1 MKSFKK
7 ANKVIH
13 VTAPTGIAA
22 INVGGMTIH
31 HWGRFRLGEYYSD
44 FNNMFSE
51 ETREKIRNTDALLID
66 EISMLDG
73 HLFDVLECM
82 ITIIRCY
89 DNVKDRLKS
98 ITIGDDNIINE
109 TVLRMRWDT
118 YSENGLGDVPPFGG
132 MQVIVV
138 GDFYQLSPIANG
150 VDEKMDNN
158 GKTTGESEYDLKIG
172 RQGSYAFESNAW
184 YHASFQTVELAKVH
198 RQEDSSLFELL
209 NDMREGKDLSNHAST
224 VAALQAPLPPRDD
237 GLIATELHSK
247 NYIVKRKNKDELD
260 KLPGK
265 SDDFV
270 SFDEV
275 ELDDE
280 YITKILNINN
290 LPPLSSSVNQM
301 KKEGTLP
308 WQIEQALQ
316 EFHEYAQEHFFDRD
330 CRVAN
335 MIELKIDA
343 QVMLLWNLDFRAK
356 LANGSR
362 GVLKGI
368 FPSKGYYHLIKEE
381 IAERKKKQ
389 ESASDESSSGD
400 KDESEPLAI
409 DGRDA
414 DEGHALITPSK
425 LSQDSIAQKSIAE
438 KKERASSFDFSGIDE
453 DLVEE
458 IKDHVS
464 NMGPTIL
471 KRELEHMTKIVE
483 SGTVDELPYVH
494 FANGQRRII
503 RPQPFAKEF
512 KDVGKATRWQLPLTL
527 AWAIS
532 IHKSQGLT
540 IEYLHVNLLD
550 CFATGQA
557 YVACSRGK
565 CLESMTVRNF
575 KSSEVKTSKKV
586 ADFYQAV
593 STGKPYIGKTWMDT
607 IAEFDK
613 AYKLELQKKNVIK
626 QHYNGTEK
634 CSKCGT
640 MCVVRYNQATR
651 RPFLTCPA
659 WNREPGHTYK
669 PVNTLPLEGAAN
681 VGSQGSK
688 SGQQFKLL
696 TPGVD
701 GAIKGRLKDARFV
714 ATGLF
719 PENLAVGKVL

>member
-1 MKSFKK
+1 M
-7 ANKVIH
+7 
-13 VTAPTGIAA
+13 TAPTGIAA

-118 YSENGLGDVPPFGG
+118 YSENGLGDVPPFGA
-132 MQVIVV
+132 MQLVVV

-158 GKTTGESEYDLKIG
+158 GKTGELKYDLKIG
-172 RQGSYAFESNAW
+172 RMGSYAFESNAW
-184 YHASFQTVELAKVH
+184 YHASFQTVELTKVH

-209 NDMREGKDLSNHAST
+209 NDMREGKDLSKHAST

-237 GLIATELHSK
+237 GLVATELHSK

-265 SDDFV
+265 SDEFV
-270 SFDEV
+270 SMDEV

-308 WQIEQALQ
+308 RHIKQALQ
-316 EFHEYAQEHFFDRD
+316 EFHDYAQEHFFDQH

-362 GVLKGI
+362 GVVKGI

-389 ESASDESSSGD
+389 ESVNNDESSSGD
-400 KDESEPLAI
+400 EDKSEPLAI
-409 DGRDA
+409 DGGDA
-414 DEGHALITPSK
+414 DESSHALITPSK
-425 LSQDSIAQKSIAE
+425 LSQDSIVQQKSATE
-438 KKERASSFDFSGIDE
+438 KKEKPPSFDFSGVDP
-453 DLVEE
+453 DLLEE

-471 KRELEHMTKIVE
+471 QRELEHMTKIMISME
-483 SGTVDELPYVH
+483 STSVSG
-494 FANGQRRII
+494 
-503 RPQPFAKEF
+503 
-512 KDVGKATRWQLPLTL
+512 
-527 AWAIS
+527 
-532 IHKSQGLT
+532 
-540 IEYLHVNLLD
+540 YLSSKIVQTSLFMN
-550 CFATGQA
+550 
-557 YVACSRGK
+557 RG
-565 CLESMTVRNF
+565 R
-575 KSSEVKTSKKV
+575 
-586 ADFYQAV
+586 
-593 STGKPYIGKTWMDT
+593 
-607 IAEFDK
+607 
-613 AYKLELQKKNVIK
+613 
-626 QHYNGTEK
+626 
-634 CSKCGT
+634 
-640 MCVVRYNQATR
+640 
-651 RPFLTCPA
+651 
-659 WNREPGHTYK
+659 
-669 PVNTLPLEGAAN
+669 
-681 VGSQGSK
+681 
-688 SGQQFKLL
+688 
-696 TPGVD
+696 
-701 GAIKGRLKDARFV
+701 
-714 ATGLF
+714 
-719 PENLAVGKVL
+719 